1 MIPFE
6 PVLATNIGNNCT
18 IGGVVEFAATN
29 NLKII
34 EIGEFNKFTIAI
46 FVVGA
51 VVGVIAWELFK
62 YSYHYGKR
70 HSPITPKKP

>member
-1 MIPFE
+1 MIPIE
-6 PVLATNIGNNCT
+6 PSLATDIGSNCT
-18 IGGVVEFAATN
+18 IGKILEFASTN
-29 NLKII
+29 DLKII